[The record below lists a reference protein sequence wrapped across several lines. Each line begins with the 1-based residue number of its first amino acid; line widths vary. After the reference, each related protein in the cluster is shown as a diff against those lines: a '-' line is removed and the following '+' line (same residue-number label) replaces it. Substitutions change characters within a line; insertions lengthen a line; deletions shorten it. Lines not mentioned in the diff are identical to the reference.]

1 MTKMTLKKEVKHSVV
16 YETEEKGAPVKSV
29 YVMKDWF
36 WAQGGGIGMA
46 FPQTIELEVRVKP

>member
-29 YVMKDWF
+29 YVMKDWLLT
-36 WAQGGGIGMA
+36 WGGKASMA